1 VGPVDASPA
10 GPGRRS
16 RARPEGRPDEASGE
30 PRRFRYTATVGQSP
44 AGPPQAWP
52 HDREPANPAAPVPPR
67 FERAAP
73 VPPRFERAA
82 PRFDGAM
89 PATPGFEFD
98 GRALDAGLLGSDPF
112 NPDPRAIPVFDRV
125 PPAGNRAASSLWD
138 DEYAPA
144 SRGRGSPGEV
154 RPNLADLYKTRF
166 LESDPGQAGLP
177 REPREPREPR
187 RHAASA
193 ATHGNRGNRGIRGN
207 GGHSERTD
215 PTEPAG
221 AEWARLLRSLLPQP
235 PKRNWSKR
243 FLSELH
249 FSGWVTRA
257 AIPILAMIVFGV
269 AVVVIVG
276 ANGGG
281 AGPAPATALGFPP
294 ATLAGQEF
302 TAAASGR
309 GISQTLGQ
317 VASDGAEIVA
327 VGSQSGARI
336 GRAQFFV
343 SQNDGRSWSMGSV
356 RTPDGGEPPPGHAAR
371 FVAGGQGA
379 WVAVGPGSI
388 WMSPDGRN
396 WTLTPSPGMPLQPGD
411 QISVL
416 RRTASGFIAV
426 GTNVPGGDQAK
437 SSPVVFLSGNGINW
451 QRLGASQLRLPAGTG
466 RVQNIRY
473 AATEGSLI
481 LIAGDVTT
489 TKAVSNGSNGVRT
502 VTSQTSGAW
511 LSRDG
516 GSTWVAAGAPPAGHG
531 AQPRIAG
538 VAAVKGGFVLLRPAT
553 GARPGLDIYNSP
565 NGTAWT
571 FQATLTTPAGLVA
584 GLADGGPSGAV
595 VVGQAG
601 RTLTAFVSADGVSW
615 RQTQSFGAA
624 AAESV
629 SGVAMAGGGA
639 VVTATTTGPQSRQPA
654 ITLVAA
660 GAPARQVDVAKIPG
674 AFDPQLAVNGIA
686 ADNGTQVAVG
696 SANGYPAAWMSA
708 DGGSSWT
715 PATGATQAVFDRPG
729 VQQLTGVTHGAAGWL
744 AVGGVTAGMTQHPV
758 VLSSAAGRSWQ
769 AADGEAAFA
778 GPGLVTE
785 QAAAGPG
792 GYVIVGYQDV
802 TATGS
807 STNRTIAAA
816 WWSAGLTGW
825 ERAGDAAAGALEGG
839 AGSAGSGASEQML
852 AVVARSGGFVAVGS
866 DGNQASAWISPDGR
880 TWRQA
885 NLPVPVGSA
894 SAVLQ
899 HVASSG
905 RTVVATGTAVTTTGQ
920 RLPFAASSANGGAT
934 WTEAALPVPAGVAS
948 VTALAAAGGGFTATG
963 TFGRTPG
970 HQDVV
975 VWTSANGSAWT
986 AATPTGQGLTGPGIQ
1001 AITSLALSG
1010 STLTGVGY
1018 TASSG
1023 GEEPVFWQSPVR

>member
-1 VGPVDASPA
+1 
-10 GPGRRS
+10 
-16 RARPEGRPDEASGE
+16 
-30 PRRFRYTATVGQSP
+30 
-44 AGPPQAWP
+44 
-52 HDREPANPAAPVPPR
+52 
-67 FERAAP
+67 
-73 VPPRFERAA
+73 
-82 PRFDGAM
+82 M
-89 PATPGFEFD
+89 PGFEFD
-98 GRALDAGLLGSDPF
+98 GRALDAGLLGSDPS
-112 NPDPRAIPVFDRV
+112 DPAPPAISLFEGA
-125 PPAGNRAASSLWD
+125 PPAGYRVAGGRWHD
-138 DEYAPA
+138 DYAPA
-144 SRGRGSPGEV
+144 ARGGQGSPGEV

-166 LESDPGQAGLP
+166 SEADRGGAGPAGAPRRQAGSP
-177 REPREPREPR
+177 AP
-187 RHAASA
+187 
-193 ATHGNRGNRGIRGN
+193 RGN
-207 GGHSERTD
+207 GGNRASKERRIAEPRPD

-221 AEWARLLRSLLPQP
+221 AEWTKLLRSILPQP
-235 PKRNWSKR
+235 AERNWSQR

-249 FSGWVTRA
+249 FRGWVTRA
-257 AIPILAMIVFGV
+257 AIPILAMMVFGV
-269 AVVVIVG
+269 AAVVIVG
-276 ANGGG
+276 ANGGS

-294 ATLAGQEF
+294 ATLAGAEF
-302 TAAASGR
+302 TAPATGR

-317 VASDGAEIVA
+317 VASDGPEIVA

-343 SQNDGRSWSMGSV
+343 SQNDGRSWAMGTV

-388 WMSPDGRN
+388 WTSPDGQT
-396 WTLTPSPGMPLQPGD
+396 WTLTPSAGMPLEPGD
-411 QISVL
+411 QLSVL

-437 SSPVVFLSGNGINW
+437 SSPVVFLSGNGLSW
-451 QRLGASQLRLPAGTG
+451 RRLGASQLRLPAGTG
-466 RVQNIRY
+466 RVENIRY
-473 AATEGSLI
+473 AAAEGTLI

-489 TKAVSNGSNGVRT
+489 TTTTTVGQGHNKALRT

-516 GSTWVAAGAPPAGHG
+516 GSTWVAAVSPAVPPAGPG
-531 AQPRIAG
+531 AQPLIVG
-538 VAAVKGGFVLLRPAT
+538 VAPVQGGFVLLRPTT
-553 GARPGLDIYNSP
+553 GARGGLDVYRSP

-571 FQATLTTPAGLVA
+571 FQATLTTPAGLIA
-584 GLADGGPSGAV
+584 GPADGGPSGAV
-595 VVGQAG
+595 VTGQAG
-601 RTLTAFVSADGVSW
+601 RTLTAFVSANGASW
-615 RQTQSFGAA
+615 RQTQAFGAA

-629 SGVAMAGGGA
+629 SGVAMAGSGA
-639 VVTATTTGPQSRQPA
+639 VVSATTTGPQSRQPA
-654 ITLVAA
+654 ITMVAA

-686 ADNGTQVAVG
+686 AEAGTQIAVG

-729 VQQLTGVTHGAAGWL
+729 VQQLTGVTYGPAGWL
-744 AVGGVTAGMTQHPV
+744 AVGGVTAGATQHPV
-758 VLSSAAGRSWQ
+758 VLSSAAGLSWQ
-769 AADGEAAFA
+769 AADGEAAFG

-785 QAAAGPG
+785 QAAAGPD

-802 TATGS
+802 AAGTGQDPATS
-807 STNRTIAAA
+807 SNRTIAAA

-825 ERAGDAAAGALEGG
+825 ERAGDAVAGALEGG
-839 AGSAGSGASEQML
+839 AGSGASEQML

-885 NLPVPVGSA
+885 SLPVPVGSA

-920 RLPFAASSANGGAT
+920 RLPFAASSSNGGVT
-934 WTEAALPVPAGVAS
+934 WTEAALPVPAGPDLMTS

-963 TFGRTPG
+963 TFGSTPG

-975 VWTSANGSAWT
+975 VWTSADGSAWT

-1001 AITSLALSG
+1001 AITGLALSG
-1010 STLTGVGY
+1010 STLTGVGF
-1018 TASSG
+1018 TASPA

>member
-1 VGPVDASPA
+1 M
-10 GPGRRS
+10 
-16 RARPEGRPDEASGE
+16 RAQTRPDEVGGE
-30 PRRFRYTATVGQSP
+30 PRRLRYTATVGQSP
-44 AGPPQAWP
+44 SGPPQAWP
-52 HDREPANPAAPVPPR
+52 HDRE
-67 FERAAP
+67 RAASG
-73 VPPRFERAA
+73 FEPAA
-82 PRFDGAM
+82 PRFEGAL
-89 PATPGFEFD
+89 PAMPGFEFD

-112 NPDPRAIPVFDRV
+112 NPDPRAIPVFDGV
-125 PPAGNRAASSLWD
+125 PLAGNRPTGGLWD

-144 SRGRGSPGEV
+144 SRGRQGSPGEV

-166 LESDPGQAGLP
+166 LESDPDEAGP
-177 REPREPREPR
+177 ARAPR
-187 RHAASA
+187 RHAASP
-193 ATHGNRGNRGIRGN
+193 ATHGNRGSGNRRTRGN
-207 GGHSERTD
+207 GGSSERAD
-215 PTEPAG
+215 PAEPAG
-221 AEWARLLRSLLPQP
+221 AEWTRLLRSLLPQP
-235 PKRNWSKR
+235 AKPNWSKR

-249 FSGWVTRA
+249 FRGWVTRA

-276 ANGGG
+276 ANGGN
-281 AGPAPATALGFPP
+281 AGPAPANALGFPP
-294 ATLAGQEF
+294 ATLAGEEF

-317 VASDGAEIVA
+317 VASDGSEIVA

-343 SQNDGRSWSMGSV
+343 SQNDGRSWAMGSV

-388 WMSPDGRN
+388 WMSPDGRT
-396 WTLTPSPGMPLQPGD
+396 WTLTASPGMPLQPGD

-426 GTNVPGGDQAK
+426 GTNIPGGDQAK

-466 RVQNIRY
+466 RVLNIGY

-489 TKAVSNGSNGVRT
+489 TKVVSQGNNRALHT
-502 VTSQTSGAW
+502 VTSQASGAW

-516 GSTWVAAGAPPAGHG
+516 GSTWVAAGALPAGHG

-553 GARPGLDIYNSP
+553 GARPDLDIYNSP

-571 FQATLTTPAGLVA
+571 FQATLSTPAGLVA
-584 GLADGGPSGAV
+584 GPADGGPSGAV

-615 RQTQSFGAA
+615 RQSQAFGAA

-639 VVTATTTGPQSRQPA
+639 VVTATVTGPQSRQPA
-654 ITLVAA
+654 ITVVTA
-660 GAPARQVDVAKIPG
+660 GAAARQVDVAKIPG
-674 AFDPQLAVNGIA
+674 AFDPQLAVNGIG

-715 PATGATQAVFDRPG
+715 PATGAPQAVFDRPG

-744 AVGGVTAGMTQHPV
+744 AVGGVTAGANQHPV

-769 AADGEAAFA
+769 AADGEAAFG

-785 QAAAGPG
+785 QAAAGPD
-792 GYVIVGYQDV
+792 GYVIVGYQV
-802 TATGS
+802 ITSAGTGQDPGTRS
-807 STNRTIAAA
+807 NRTIAAA

-825 ERAGDAAAGALEGG
+825 ERAGDAAAGALEGE
-839 AGSAGSGASEQML
+839 AGSGASEQML

-885 NLPVPVGSA
+885 SLPVPVGSA
-894 SAVLQ
+894 SAVLL

-905 RTVVATGTAVTTTGQ
+905 RTVVAVGTAVTTTGQ

-934 WTEAALPVPAGVAS
+934 WTEAALPVPAGLAS

-963 TFGRTPG
+963 TFGSTPG

-1018 TASSG
+1018 TASPA

>member
-1 VGPVDASPA
+1 M
-10 GPGRRS
+10 PGFN
-16 RARPEGRPDEASGE
+16 RAT
-30 PRRFRYTATVGQSP
+30 PRAT
-44 AGPPQAWP
+44 
-52 HDREPANPAAPVPPR
+52 
-67 FERAAP
+67 
-73 VPPRFERAA
+73 
-82 PRFDGAM
+82 
-89 PATPGFEFD
+89 PATPRSE
-98 GRALDAGLLGSDPF
+98 RAMPQA
-112 NPDPRAIPVFDRV
+112 R
-125 PPAGNRAASSLWD
+125 NRATGGLWD

-144 SRGRGSPGEV
+144 SRGRQGSPGEV

-166 LESDPGQAGLP
+166 LESDPDEAGPARAPRRQAG
-177 REPREPREPR
+177 
-187 RHAASA
+187 SA
-193 ATHGNRGNRGIRGN
+193 ATHGNRGIRRN
-207 GGHSERTD
+207 GGNSERAD
-215 PTEPAG
+215 PAEPAG
-221 AEWARLLRSLLPQP
+221 AEWTRLLRSLLPP
-235 PKRNWSKR
+235 PAKRNWSKQ

-249 FSGWVTRA
+249 FRGWVTRA
-257 AIPILAMIVFGV
+257 AIPILAMVVFGV
-269 AVVVIVG
+269 AVVVIMGVNSG
-276 ANGGG
+276 S

-294 ATLAGQEF
+294 ATLAGGQF

-317 VASDGAEIVA
+317 VASDGTEIVA

-343 SQNDGRSWSMGSV
+343 SQNDGRSWAMGSV

-388 WMSPDGRN
+388 WMSPDGRT

-411 QISVL
+411 QISML

-426 GTNVPGGDQAK
+426 GTNIPGGDQAK

-466 RVQNIRY
+466 RVLNIRY

-481 LIAGDVTT
+481 LIAGDMTT
-489 TKAVSNGSNGVRT
+489 TTTTTTTTDQGKSGSNGSNKAPRT

-516 GSTWVAAGAPPAGHG
+516 GSTWVPAVSPGAPPAGHG

-538 VAAVKGGFVLLRPAT
+538 VAAVRGGFVLFRPTTA
-553 GARPGLDIYNSP
+553 ARPGLDVYNSP

-584 GLADGGPSGAV
+584 GPADGGPSGAV
-595 VVGQAG
+595 VIGQAG
-601 RTLTAFVSADGVSW
+601 PTLTAFVSADGVSW
-615 RQTQSFGAA
+615 RQTQAFGAA

-629 SGVAMAGGGA
+629 SGVAMVGGGA

-654 ITLVAA
+654 ITMVAA
-660 GAPARQVDVAKIPG
+660 GAPAHQVDVAKIPG

-715 PATGATQAVFDRPG
+715 PATGATQAVFDRLG
-729 VQQLTGVTHGAAGWL
+729 VQQLSGVSHGPAGWL
-744 AVGGVTAGMTQHPV
+744 AVGGVTAGATQHPV
-758 VLSSAAGRSWQ
+758 VLSSADGRSWQ
-769 AADGEAAFA
+769 AADGEAAFG

-785 QAAAGPG
+785 QAAAGPD

-802 TATGS
+802 KAAGTGQDPRTS
-807 STNRTIAAA
+807 SDRTIAAA

-839 AGSAGSGASEQML
+839 AGSGASEQML

-885 NLPVPVGSA
+885 YLPVPVGSA

-905 RTVVATGTAVTTTGQ
+905 RTVVAVGTAVTTTGQ

-934 WTEAALPVPAGVAS
+934 WTEAALPVPAGQAS
-948 VTALAAAGGGFTATG
+948 VTALAAAGGGFTTTG
-963 TFGRTPG
+963 TFGSTPG

-986 AATPTGQGLTGPGIQ
+986 AATPAGQGLTGPGIQ

-1018 TASSG
+1018 TASSA